1 MDIQEKLKTLNK
13 ISFRGPIG
21 LFVIVA
27 GFAFLFI
34 LLYRRAPTENKDIIM
49 FCAGFV
55 LAIMKDVAGWY
66 FGSSKDKADQ
76 DKADQVNTLIQT
88 AATNEKKE

>member
-1 MDIQEKLKTLNK
+1 MDIQDKIKSLNK
-13 ISFRGPIG
+13 VSFRGPIG

-34 LLYRRAPTENKDIIM
+34 LLYRKAPTENKEIIL
-49 FCAGFV
+49 FAAGFV

-76 DKADQVNTLIQT
+76 DKAEQVKSIIST
-88 AATNEKKE
+88 EKKE